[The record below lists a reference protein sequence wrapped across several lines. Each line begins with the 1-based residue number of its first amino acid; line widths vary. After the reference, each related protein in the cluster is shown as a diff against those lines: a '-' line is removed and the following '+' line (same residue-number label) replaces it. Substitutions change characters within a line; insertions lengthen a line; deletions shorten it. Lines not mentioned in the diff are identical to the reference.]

1 MSHWTVAQAV
11 YDYEAMTD
19 RNCTKGLKILPLFF
33 FRGNKRRKKQKEW
46 NEEEVE
52 EVRGKVRR

>member
-1 MSHWTVAQAV
+1 MHRLYVI
-11 YDYEAMTD
+11 AMTD
-19 RNCTKGLKILPLFF
+19 RNCTKGLNLPLFF